1 MAAGVAQEINNPL
14 CIIQGLAGTLR
25 MSLESGEFNR
35 DEVLADLYG
44 IEDTVTRISKIVKG
58 LGTIFKLR

>member
-1 MAAGVAQEINNPL
+1 
-14 CIIQGLAGTLR
+14 